1 VLAHCQADR
10 PDRAKDLEQVARFVR
25 ERDYYRALKLTAKLF

>member
-1 VLAHCQADR
+1 LD
-10 PDRAKDLEQVARFVR
+10 EVARFVR